1 MGFQQE
7 NSNVTAADVLEAI
20 AAGEDIHLVR
30 CRISGTLD
38 LNVLLSENPPCGVD
52 NLQLSKKDDT
62 DVLILS
68 QSLFFNSC
76 TFENDVFFAGP
87 WEQPESLKIVFE
99 KDALFN
105 SSVFAGQT
113 RFSNVEFKGLAGF
126 DGCTFC
132 RVCSFRKTVFR
143 ERAMFRT
150 ATFEG
155 YGLFNEAVFTGD
167 TRFANS
173 SFGKG
178 VNYTQAQF
186 QNHCDFSAVYSRSKA
201 VPVYEGASFTRKRF
215 GDEESFWRFIKQT
228 CQEAG
233 YYQQAGECFY
243 SERCA
248 HFWQKFRGLNYEKL
262 SVGKKFLRWVMGIR
276 FLPELILGRFL
287 FGYGERPVRV
297 LAAGAIIILLCAI
310 FYQSDLACLTYRVD
324 PQQKLEFFD
333 GLYFSTIT
341 FTTLGLGDIYPN
353 IDPEVGSDWLTR
365 VVTMFESLSGASLM
379 ALFVVCL
386 SKRFSRG

>member
-1 MGFQQE
+1 
-7 NSNVTAADVLEAI
+7 
-20 AAGEDIHLVR
+20 
-30 CRISGTLD
+30 
-38 LNVLLSENPPCGVD
+38 
-52 NLQLSKKDDT
+52 
-62 DVLILS
+62 
-68 QSLFFNSC
+68 
-76 TFENDVFFAGP
+76 
-87 WEQPESLKIVFE
+87 
-99 KDALFN
+99 
-105 SSVFAGQT
+105 
-113 RFSNVEFKGLAGF
+113 
-126 DGCTFC
+126 
-132 RVCSFRKTVFR
+132 
-143 ERAMFRT
+143 MFRT